1 MKRITIVTLV
11 LLLLSVGSARAES
24 PALDP
29 LLQLLVK
36 KGVITEEEARS
47 LQAEAAAAPAEAAPA
62 PPAPAPAPA
71 TAELPK
77 GLKGLSVGTLTY
89 LSYQDGTSSS
99 GDDYSRFRIK
109 RGYLDV
115 RKKMTDYLEFR
126 VTPDVTQDSTG
137 DLKLRLKYAY
147 AKFGWEWEGAVQDPY
162 VEFGVA
168 HMPWLDFEE
177 HVNLYRMQDTM
188 FMERNGLFNSADLG
202 VMFGGNFGPQLPEDY
217 RKTVNDHYAGRWGS
231 FAVGVV
237 QRRRVPRLREER
249 GQGAGGAVQPAAAAG
264 SPCRASRSPSSAS
277 PARATSPEEP
287 DWEVLAGM
295 LSYESPRFVAA
306 AQYES
311 GTGNQAG
318 TQVDPDGE
326 PLDHDGYSLFTE
338 VRLDSARQLERDRPL
353 RPLRPSDGRPGGGRH
368 RPHHL
373 RRRLAVHEG
382 HLLAAG
388 LGPPGARP
396 RGPRDRGPPAAD
408 PPGQVLR
415 PCPRSRP
422 DPVPDGLPRA
432 RVPLFTSSSPRP
444 NTLGRPALRARERR
458 SP

>member
-1 MKRITIVTLV
+1 MKRITILGLV

-24 PALDP
+24 PAIDP

-62 PPAPAPAPA
+62 PPAPAPVPA

-109 RGYLDV
+109 RGYLDI
-115 RKKMTDYLEFR
+115 RKKMNDYLDFR

-137 DLKLRLKYAY
+137 DLKVRLKYAY
-147 AKFGWEWEGAVQDPY
+147 AKFGWDWVGTVQDPY

-217 RKTVNDHYAGRWGS
+217 RKAVNDHYAGRWGS
-231 FAVGVV
+231 FAVGVYNGGGYHASEKNEDKV
-237 QRRRVPRLREER
+237 LEGRFTLRPLPDHL
-249 GQGAGGAVQPAAAAG
+249 AGLQVSVFGVSG
-264 SPCRASRSPSSAS
+264 KGNI
-277 PARATSPEEP
+277 PEEP

-295 LSYESPRFVAA
+295 VSYESPRFVAA
-306 AQYES
+306 AQVES
-311 GTGNQAG
+311 GTGNQSG
-318 TQVDPDGE
+318 SQLGPDGE

-338 VRLDSARQLERDRPL
+338 VRLDSARRWSLI
-353 RPLRPSDGRPGGGRH
+353 GRYDHFDP
-368 RPHHL
+368 
-373 RRRLAVHEG
+373 ATDD
-382 HLLAAG
+382 
-388 LGPPGARP
+388 PGADVTDRTIFGVAWQFT
-396 RGPRDRGPPAAD
+396 RGTYWLLDWDRLEHDLEGLETED
-408 PPGQVLR
+408 RLQLTLQVKY
-415 PCPRSRP
+415 
-422 DPVPDGLPRA
+422 
-432 RVPLFTSSSPRP
+432 
-444 NTLGRPALRARERR
+444 
-458 SP
+458 